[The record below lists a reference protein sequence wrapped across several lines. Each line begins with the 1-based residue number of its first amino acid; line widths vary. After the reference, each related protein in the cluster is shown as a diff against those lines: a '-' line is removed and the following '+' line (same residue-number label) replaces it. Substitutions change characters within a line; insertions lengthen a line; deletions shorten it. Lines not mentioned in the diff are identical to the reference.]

1 MRYVRKTMDKLFG
14 SDIDAARYDQLTNS
28 YIEFVKAYSPLL
40 DEAEKIN
47 QDLLACKCFMG
58 EKAVEDQEFI
68 INCMV
73 DTLTSM
79 VPLFVKFS
87 SLMEQLKEKNSSN
100 EN

>member
-1 MRYVRKTMDKLFG
+1 MDKLFG
-14 SDIDAARYDQLTNS
+14 TNLDIARYDSLTNA

-47 QDLLACKCFMG
+47 QDLMASKCFLG
-58 EKAVEDQEFI
+58 EKATENQEYI
-68 INCMV
+68 INNMV

-87 SLMEQLKEKNSSN
+87 AYMDQLKDSNTEN
-100 EN
+100 ENS